1 MLPVESKD
9 LERLVKLNSILI
21 LDVDC
26 WGASYLRNMLA
37 HGSANIT
44 TKQGNKTLPPELWL
58 DIIELVEYYIDENTY
73 KPVYGVAI
81 TPGSPNGSPNGNGT
95 ESSLVCNVLEEWT
108 KCGDL
113 TDGNMI
119 NAYDRCLHKPYY
131 KLDPEKDWIDKG
143 EKYYFVI
150 TETVQEDSY
159 SIPVSHL
166 RFKGDFLFR
175 KIGVP
180 DMIAR
185 CEDGECSLCGGDRYL
200 DSARPTNR
208 EEALMFCNETEFHRQ
223 CYWHGV
229 VCPLCIGGE
238 YADAY
243 LEILKSRC
251 RNCDYDDDDEE
262 EEETEEERAE
272 KNRTRNWIRERY
284 QELGYGRFSYYSN
297 S

>member
-9 LERLVKLNSILI
+9 LERLVKFNSILI

-26 WGASYLRNMLA
+26 WGVSYLRNILA
-37 HGSANIT
+37 HGSAHIT

-58 DIIELVEYYIDENTY
+58 DILDRVEYYIDENTY

-81 TPGSPNGSPNGNGT
+81 TPGSTNGSGT
-95 ESSLVCNVLEEWT
+95 ESALVCNVLENWR
-108 KCGDL
+108 KCGDI
-113 TDGNMI
+113 TYGNMVSL
-119 NAYDRCLHKPYY
+119 YHRCIDIPSY
-131 KLDPEKDWIDKG
+131 KLDPKKHDVDQDE
-143 EKYYFVI
+143 EPFFNI
-150 TETVQEDSY
+150 TKTVQGNAY

-166 RFKGDFLFR
+166 RFQGDFLFDNVE
-175 KIGVP
+175 VP

-185 CEDGECSLCGGDRYL
+185 CEDGWCSLCGGDRYL
-200 DSARPTNR
+200 ESARPSRR

-243 LEILKSRC
+243 LEILKSSC
-251 RNCDYDDDDEE
+251 RNCEYDDVEK
-262 EEETEEERAE
+262 EEETEEERLE
-272 KNRTRNWIRERY
+272 KKRTRNWIRERY
-284 QELGYGRFSYYSN
+284 RDLGYGRFSDF
-297 S
+297 

>member
-1 MLPVESKD
+1 MLPVESED

-21 LDVDC
+21 LDIDC
-26 WGASYLRNMLA
+26 WGASYLRNILA
-37 HGSANIT
+37 HGSAHIT

-58 DIIELVEYYIDENTY
+58 DILDQVEYYIDEDTY

-81 TPGSPNGSPNGNGT
+81 TSGSTNGGSGT
-95 ESSLVCNVLEEWT
+95 ESALVCNVLEEWK

-113 TDGNMI
+113 TDGNRI
-119 NAYDRCLHKPYY
+119 NAYNRCLRNPSY
-131 KLDPEKDWIDKG
+131 KLDPEKDWIAKD
-143 EKYYFVI
+143 EKYYFTI
-150 TETVQEDSY
+150 TKTVQENSY

-175 KIGVP
+175 KIRVP
-180 DMIAR
+180 DLIAR
-185 CEDGECSLCGGDRYL
+185 FEDGECSLCGGDRYL
-200 DSARPTNR
+200 DSARPTRR

-243 LEILKSRC
+243 LEILKSSC
-251 RNCDYDDDDEE
+251 RNYGYDDDDDDDEE
-262 EEETEEERAE
+262 EEETEEERIE
-272 KNRTRNWIRERY
+272 KDTTRNWIRERY
-284 QELGYGRFSYYSN
+284 RELGYGRFSYYSN
-297 S
+297 Y